1 MDGIIVSIDN
11 DSLIVKL
18 NKKKYEMCATIMEH
32 LGKYKETEDDEFINV
47 RTTIEKY
54 NPKNGA
60 LEVGLTIGFNIL
72 SGERNG
78 CALIEFLGN

>member
-32 LGKYKETEDDEFINV
+32 LGKYKETEDDEYA
-47 RTTIEKY
+47 RLL
-54 NPKNGA
+54 KNITLKMGH
-60 LEVGLTIGFNIL
+60 LK
-72 SGERNG
+72 
-78 CALIEFLGN
+78 LGSQLVSTFSAENETDVH